1 MKHPPNELCECHDC
15 HVARRTTVLPYMG
28 KPKDTPEQAK
38 RKNWKPVRVVTDGT
52 RRTLP
57 KPPHE

>member
-28 KPKDTPEQAK
+28 KPKEPERNHRKSQEAIGDGILRK
-38 RKNWKPVRVVTDGT
+38 RPMIR
-52 RRTLP
+52 
-57 KPPHE
+57 ESEE